1 MQKQIGSK
9 GQMRGNKMAN
19 DRKKLEMFNGLE
31 DGAILFDDDL
41 DLEDKELT
49 RDENGMLVDE
59 EEYKKW
65 LEEGIKQQKG
75 YGTKDSFEGEIPEDD
90 GQSYYNSFRYQDQ
103 VRSDTTE
110 AMIVR
115 LKERDNRV
123 AQRDRIIAYSLPLG
137 HKMVAPGD
145 KFGLLVR
152 LIVFGFSYLIGIAVG
167 AMFHL
172 EGMDRILFGG
182 IGLYIGTIIKNNG
195 IDGYTLSDSIARS
208 RFELCVLIYIAVLW
222 VCGLIGLGIML
233 PVQVV
238 YFIFF
243 VFAAVFH
250 FHNEYGY
257 DKKMIYYK
265 TLIASSF
272 MLLIMV
278 VPPLL
283 NLLTQFL
290 FGVSVF

>member
-1 MQKQIGSK
+1 
-9 GQMRGNKMAN
+9 MAK

-49 RDENGMLVDE
+49 RDDNGMLVDE
-59 EEYKKW
+59 EVYKQW

-75 YGTKDSFEGEIPEDD
+75 YGTKDSYEGEIPEDD
-90 GQSYYNSFRYQDQ
+90 GQSYYNSYRFQDQ

-115 LKERDNRV
+115 LKERDNRN
-123 AQRDRIIAYSLPLG
+123 AQRDRIIAYSLPMG
-137 HKMVAPGD
+137 HKVLAPGD
-145 KFGLLVR
+145 KFGLIVR
-152 LIVFGFSYLIGIAVG
+152 LIVFGFSYFIGIAIG

-208 RFELCVLIYIAVLW
+208 KFELSVLIYITVLW
-222 VCGLIGLGIML
+222 VCGLIGVSIML
-233 PVQVV
+233 PVYIV
-238 YFIFF
+238 YFIIF

-265 TLIASSF
+265 TLVASGF
-272 MLLIMV
+272 MLLIIV
-278 VPPLL
+278 VPIVL
-283 NLLTQFL
+283 NFITTAL
-290 FGVSVF
+290 FGVSIF

>member
-1 MQKQIGSK
+1 
-9 GQMRGNKMAN
+9 MAN

-49 RDENGMLVDE
+49 RDDNGMLVDE
-59 EEYKKW
+59 EVYKQW

-75 YGTKDSFEGEIPEDD
+75 YGTKDSYEGEIPEDD
-90 GQSYYNSFRYQDQ
+90 GQSYYNSYRYREHI
-103 VRSDTTE
+103 RSDTTE

-123 AQRDRIIAYSLPLG
+123 AQRDRIIAYSLPMG
-137 HKMVAPGD
+137 HKVLPPGD
-145 KFGLLVR
+145 NMELLGK
-152 LIVFGFSYLIGIAVG
+152 LIVFVFSYFIGTAVG

-172 EGMDRILFGG
+172 EGMDRTLFGG

-208 RFELCVLIYIAVLW
+208 KFNLCVLIYIAVLW
-222 VCGLIGLGIML
+222 VCKMIGVEILL
-233 PVQVV
+233 PVYLV

-250 FHNEYGY
+250 FRKEYTF
-257 DKKMIYYK
+257 DKKMIFYK
-265 TLIASSF
+265 TLAASCS
-272 MLLIMV
+272 MLLVIV
-278 VPPLL
+278 VPIIL
-283 NLLTQFL
+283 NFITTLL
-290 FGVSVF
+290 FGVPIFPYHYAWTAF